1 MRNTKKSVQAAIEIV
16 PGLITETIRME
27 QEIALLEEKAKGNR
41 EAIKAAMVRH
51 KIIRQPNA
59 GGDEAI
65 LIEKLTLSWNVA
77 ALKCALS
84 RDEFEELCPRKAVG
98 EQLRQLM
105 EGSES
110 ERAKELRSCAKGSR
124 RIDLELR
131 SAAESTA
138 KAVVA

>member
-1 MRNTKKSVQAAIEIV
+1 MRNTKKSVQAAIEVV
-16 PGLITETIRME
+16 PALIAETIVFE
-27 QEIALLEEKAKGNR
+27 QEIARLQELAKANR
-41 EAIKAAMVRH
+41 EAIKAAM
-51 KIIRQPNA
+51 IALDITRQPTSE
-59 GGDEAI
+59 GHEAI